1 MMNEETVLLLV
12 VFFGTADV
20 SIIPVLRGNSVNGAV
35 TVAVCNWKCSTG
47 IGTGTPGPD
56 VAAASAKFLASTVF
70 EFAWEEEHKESE
82 DTTAAGPCSLLL
94 VLLWWFG
101 VGVDVDDEET
111 VQPISTRS
119 ESINVSL
126 YPRL

>member
-1 MMNEETVLLLV
+1 MNEETVLLLV

-35 TVAVCNWKCSTG
+35 TVAACNWKCSTG

-82 DTTAAGPCSLLL
+82 DTTAG
-94 VLLWWFG
+94 LLWLFG
-101 VGVDVDDEET
+101 VSVDVDDEET